1 MRTTLKRVAG
11 FAVRSAIFLF
21 VLFPAGSSVQAQ
33 TSFTAIDFPG
43 AAETEVLGINPKGDI
58 VGVYSIG
65 DVLHGFLLSGGT
77 FSTIDVPF
85 PGTTVTRAAGINPK
99 GDIVGIYRSAGVQHG
114 FLLSR

>member
-1 MRTTLKRVAG
+1 MRTTLKRFAG

-58 VGVYSIG
+58 VGDYNGGEGRLHLVYTIG
-65 DVLHGFLLSGGT
+65 NGGHG
-77 FSTIDVPF
+77 
-85 PGTTVTRAAGINPK
+85 
-99 GDIVGIYRSAGVQHG
+99 
-114 FLLSR
+114 